1 MNIDKESRLLLNF
14 EYGLII
20 VLAVD
25 VENCL

>member
-20 VLAVD
+20 VLAVGFQ
-25 VENCL
+25 NLL